1 MAKLLSPFN
10 TKAALWVKGREGLL
24 MRIKTTMQSNNQPVI
39 WMHAASLGEFEQGL
53 PVVELLKKQYPE
65 HRLLVTFFSP
75 SGFEVRKNHP
85 LADWVFY
92 LPMDSPSNAAEF
104 IAYAKPSIA
113 LFIKYEFWYFYLT
126 ELKKQAIPTLL
137 VSGIFRKEQLF
148 FKWYGRFYRKL
159 LLNFTHFFVQDKGSA
174 DLIKDLVPTN
184 HISISGDTRFD
195 RVLTI
200 AAARK
205 QFPHIEQFCQE
216 RPIIVA
222 GSTWSEDD
230 KVLQHFTKVHRDAK
244 FIIAPHQITQD
255 RLAECLERYP
265 TAVLLSE
272 YMSSAPHTKAPFQ
285 TLIVDNV
292 GMLSSLY
299 YYASIAF
306 IGGGFTN
313 EGIHNTLEAAVYG
326 KPVVFGPVYDKY
338 LEAVDMVE
346 IGAAFSAETALEMES
361 LLDQLLKDEDKR
373 LIAGKAGADY
383 VSSNAGASGKILGYI
398 QANLL
403 LTN

>member
-137 VSGIFRKEQLF
+137 VSGIFRKDQLF
-148 FKWYGRFYRKL
+148 FKWYGGFYRKM

-174 DLIKDLVPTN
+174 DLIKDLVPLN

-205 QFPHIEQFCQE
+205 QFPMIEEFCQE

-272 YMSSAPHTKAPFQ
+272 YLSSTPHTKAPFQ

-292 GMLSSLY
+292 CMLSSLY

-313 EGIHNTLEAAVYG
+313 EGIHNTLEAAVFG